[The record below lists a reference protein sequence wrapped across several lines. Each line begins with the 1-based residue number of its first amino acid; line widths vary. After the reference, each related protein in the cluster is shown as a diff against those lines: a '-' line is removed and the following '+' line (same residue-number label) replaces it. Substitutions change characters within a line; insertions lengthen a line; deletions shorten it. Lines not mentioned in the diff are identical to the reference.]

1 MDSPFKFLAPGG
13 DGELAQG
20 TDLWRKGL
28 VCTIRSPLSSLR
40 YSRQNYRISALFKK
54 SIGAA
59 QPFTGFKEAY
69 QRAFAVANHRISQLT
84 CPETEKMPEPIIL
97 CQGWRLIDENIVTAL
112 ITLGLRCPDQRLPDV
127 QGEPVPTD
135 EALRSPGGTTL
146 EELDR
151 LAPQAAD
158 EIYNEFDL
166 TDSPTQRANVVTFSY
181 GEPISSGDA
190 IDFSPFVV
198 RAENMARSYHGLL
211 QTFGEA
217 GSQPFR
223 IRHREWFLASQ
234 TFVTIHIC
242 FDR

>member
-1 MDSPFKFLAPGG
+1 MDNPSKFLAPGG
-13 DGELAQG
+13 DGELAPG

-40 YSRQNYRISALFKK
+40 YSRQNYRISALYKK
-54 SIGAA
+54 SIGAT
-59 QPFTGFKEAY
+59 QPFTGFQEAY

-84 CPETEKMPEPIIL
+84 CPESEKMPDPIIL
-97 CQGWRLIDENIVTAL
+97 GQGWRLIGENIVTAL
-112 ITLGLRCPDQRLPDV
+112 ITLGLRGPDQSLTDV

-135 EALRSPGGTTL
+135 EALRSPGGASL
-146 EELDR
+146 EELDH

-166 TDSPTQRANVVTFSY
+166 TDPPTQRADVVTFSY
-181 GEPISSGDA
+181 GEPISSGDG
-190 IDFSPFVV
+190 IDFSPFVA
-198 RAENMARSYHGLL
+198 RAEKMARSYHRLL